1 MVPVRYLMA
10 VLLAVAGFA
19 ALVAGAGDAAVT
31 GGATP
36 PPPPTGACA
45 APAPAG
51 GDTTIAIRSHGIRRT
66 ATVHVPAGA
75 TASPA
80 PLLLAFHGTGS
91 WGRAMERYSGLPR
104 ETDRDGAIDVFP
116 DADGPQ
122 WNATGRG
129 APYDVDFTR
138 DLLGAVAQHWCVDQ
152 TRVTATGVSN
162 GGSFAALL
170 ACTMSDRLAGVA
182 IVAGGFDVLPPC
194 HPSRPVSV
202 LEIHGTADQIVP
214 YRGRDT
220 DDFRGAV
227 LPWVQ
232 AWARRD
238 GCPAT
243 LHRTILAQR
252 TVRIAWSPCSGHAT
266 VAHVAIFGGMHQWPG
281 ANPPDP
287 GPAATI
293 SAARVTW
300 GFLAGQRLAQATR
313 VRR

>member
-1 MVPVRYLMA
+1 MHPVRKLTVA
-10 VLLAVAGFA
+10 VLALAAAAAFA
-19 ALVAGAGDAAVT
+19 STAGDAAVT
-31 GGATP
+31 GGAAP

-45 APAPAG
+45 APAPAA
-51 GDTTIAIRSHGIRRT
+51 GDVALAIRSHGIRRT
-66 ATVHVPAGA
+66 AVVHVPAGA

-80 PLLLAFHGTGS
+80 PLLLAFHGTGG
-91 WGRAMERYSGLPR
+91 WGRAMERYTGLPH

-129 APYDVDFTR
+129 APYDADFMR
-138 DLLGAVAQHWCVDQ
+138 DLLGAVAQRWCVDPA
-152 TRVTATGVSN
+152 RVTATGVSN

-170 ACTMSDRLAGVA
+170 ACVMSDRLAGVA
-182 IVAGGFDVLPPC
+182 IVAGGFDMLPPC
-194 HPSRPVSV
+194 RPRRPVSV

-214 YRGRDT
+214 YRGRAGDGY
-220 DDFRGAV
+220 RGAV

-243 LHRTILAQR
+243 LRRTVLAPR
-252 TVRIAWSPCSGHAT
+252 TVRIAWSPCRGRTS

-281 ANPPDP
+281 ATPPDP

-293 SAARVTW
+293 SAARLVW
-300 GFLAGQRLAQATR
+300 GFLQGARQT
-313 VRR
+313 